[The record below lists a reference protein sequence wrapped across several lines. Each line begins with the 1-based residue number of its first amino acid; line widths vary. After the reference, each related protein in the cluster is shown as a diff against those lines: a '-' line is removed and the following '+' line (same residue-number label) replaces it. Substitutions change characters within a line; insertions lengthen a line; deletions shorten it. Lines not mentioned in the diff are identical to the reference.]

1 MILSID
7 CSSNS
12 FKNDRMTTEAIPT
25 DVTDDAQ
32 AVADAVAAGKPVD
45 PDVARRVQERSR
57 LAQAELL
64 KKFGVREIAV
74 DLIRDIRE
82 E

>member
-1 MILSID
+1 MRSPVDSSAVSFDNFMMMIETIS
-7 CSSNS
+7 
-12 FKNDRMTTEAIPT
+12 A
-25 DVTDDAQ
+25 DVMDDAQ

-64 KKFGVREIAV
+64 KRFGVREIAV
-74 DLIRDIRE
+74 DLIREIRE

>member
-1 MILSID
+1 
-7 CSSNS
+7 
-12 FKNDRMTTEAIPT
+12 MTTETIPS
-25 DVTDDAQ
+25 DVMDDAQ

-45 PDVARRVQERSR
+45 AKVARRILERSR

-74 DLIRDIRE
+74 DLIREIRE